1 MQLRKDVEYDIL
13 IKKGGSGMFLLVFI
27 FVLLL
32 MIALLHGYVESFR
45 TGPSHC
51 MGCGKCDHNGGIC
64 ILTGRHLHESKTVA
78 QRKSSPLTNGEN
90 GI

>member
-1 MQLRKDVEYDIL
+1 MLALGL
-13 IKKGGSGMFLLVFI
+13 IFG
-27 FVLLL
+27 LLL
-32 MIALLHGYVESFR
+32 AIALAHGYVESFR

-51 MGCGKCDHNGGIC
+51 MGCGKCDHNGGVC
-64 ILTGRHLHESKTVA
+64 ILTGRPLTQGKSVT

>member
-1 MQLRKDVEYDIL
+1 MLKLVLIL
-13 IKKGGSGMFLLVFI
+13 G
-27 FVLLL
+27 VL
-32 MIALLHGYVESFR
+32 IAVALLHGYVESFR

-64 ILTGRHLHESKTVA
+64 VLTGRHLNQGKSVT